1 MKRIIGLLV
10 LALFAGNTFAQD
22 ISQRNVPAVVLNAF
36 QLKFSNATDVK
47 WKLEKG
53 NYHIDFE
60 VNNKENE
67 LMMSDRGIILQHL
80 QDLYVSEIPKVVLET
95 IKSKVT
101 FFDVSDAERMEG
113 AGKISY
119 KIKLEINDKN
129 HEFVIDETGSLLK
142 YTKELKDSEV
152 PSVIAAQIK
161 TKYGALDLDNAMLTE
176 ENAKVRYTLKGEIN
190 DMDHVFIFDDK
201 ANILKHEQDLRNSE
215 VPVLVMNSAKTTYNG
230 YEIRD
235 ADLTEEGGKV
245 IYTLQMR
252 KSNERIY
259 VIFSSEGK
267 ILEVRK
273 G

>member
-10 LALFAGNTFAQD
+10 LTLFAGNILAQD

-47 WKLEKG
+47 WKLENG

-60 VNNKENE
+60 VNNKDNE
-67 LMMSDRGIILQHL
+67 LIMSDRGIILQHL

-95 IKSKVT
+95 IKSKVA

-119 KIKLEINDKN
+119 KIKLEINDN
-129 HEFVIDETGSLLK
+129 DHQFLIDEMGKLLK
-142 YTKELKDSEV
+142 YTKKLNLSEV
-152 PSVIAAQIK
+152 PSAITSLVK
-161 TKYGALDLDNAMLTE
+161 TKYGALDLDDAMYTE
-176 ENAKVRYTLKGEIN
+176 ENTRITYNLKGEIN
-190 DMDHVFIFDDK
+190 DMDHIFIFDDK
-201 ANILKHEQDLRNSE
+201 ANILRHEQDLRNSE
-215 VPVLVMNSAKTTYNG
+215 VPVLVTNSAKTAYNG

-252 KSNERIY
+252 RSNESIY
-259 VIFSSEGK
+259 VILSSEGK